1 VITWILC
8 KISKSTNVPIQAYQT
23 IETTAPS
30 FFLMPKT
37 MVMFPNANPIAT
49 NNGPS
54 EVGMQKWT
62 NGKQNHSYLA
72 DNRIDPGFDQAGNL
86 FMDAWDGLSSL
97 G

>member
-1 VITWILC
+1 MDPVQNFQVNQCPNPGLPDHRND
-8 KISKSTNVPIQAYQT
+8 SPVV
-23 IETTAPS
+23 
-30 FFLMPKT
+30 FFHANT
-37 MVMFPNANPIAT
+37 YGDVSEGCHANPIAT

-54 EVGMQKWT
+54 EVGLQKWT